1 MKQDLNSK
9 ILRLNGQRKR
19 RQSRKSLLF
28 KSQLIKKC
36 LLIATLA
43 VSVLVCR
50 TTMADLVVVVHPS
63 NPITTLNKDEV
74 RQIFLGRM
82 RLYPA
87 TQKNIDPVD
96 QDTSLPSFDRFYRQV
111 ANLTPTTLQRLRAMY
126 LFSGKGM
133 LPKILPNEIE
143 VIQFVANHPDAI
155 GYIQQSSLDNRVK
168 PVFVITE

>member
-1 MKQDLNSK
+1 MKQNVNL
-9 ILRLNGQRKR
+9 
-19 RQSRKSLLF
+19 
-28 KSQLIKKC
+28 KKC

-43 VSVLVCR
+43 LGAIVCR
-50 TTMADLVVVVHPS
+50 ISAADMVVVVHPS
-63 NPITTLNKDEV
+63 NPITTLSKDEV

-96 QDTSLPSFDRFYRQV
+96 QDASLPSFDRFYRLV

-133 LPKILPNEIE
+133 LPKMLPSEHE
-143 VIQFVANHPDAI
+143 VIQFIAEHPDAI
-155 GYIQQSSLDNRVK
+155 GYIQQSSVDKRVK
-168 PVFVITE
+168 PVFSITE